1 MEPTRTPSI
10 GELFIAFLK
19 VSLSGFGGVLAFAH
33 RMIVDQRRWLT
44 EQEFMET
51 LGLCQVLPGPNIGN
65 LSVYIGAR
73 FHGWRGAV
81 AAFSG
86 LILAPFF
93 LVLAV
98 AGVIGRYGDAPVV
111 VGALAG
117 VSPASAGLLVAMAC
131 KMAARA
137 RRDKR
142 AVAIAV
148 IAFVAVGLLRLSLP
162 LVLVVLA
169 PPAIL
174 VCWKRPK

>member
-1 MEPTRTPSI
+1 MEPTRIPGI
-10 GELFIAFLK
+10 GELFVAFLK

-81 AAFSG
+81 AAFCG
-86 LILAPFF
+86 LMLAPFF
-93 LVLAV
+93 LVLAA
-98 AGVIGRYGDAPVV
+98 AGLFARFGDAPGVA
-111 VGALAG
+111 GALAG
-117 VSPASAGLLVAMAC
+117 VSSASAGLLVAMAW
-131 KMAARA
+131 KMAVRA
-137 RRDKR
+137 SRDRR
-142 AVAIAV
+142 AVAIAAV
-148 IAFVAVGLLRLSLP
+148 AFVAVGLLRLPLP

-174 VCWKRPK
+174 VCWKRPP

>member
-1 MEPTRTPSI
+1 MEPTRVPGI

-33 RMIVDQRRWLT
+33 RMIVEQRRWLT

-73 FHGWRGAV
+73 FHGWRGAL

-98 AGVIGRYGDAPVV
+98 AGLYGRFGDAPGVS
-111 VGALAG
+111 GALAG
-117 VSPASAGLLVAMAC
+117 VSAASAGLLAAMAW
-131 KMAARA
+131 KMARRA
-137 RRDKR
+137 WRDKR
-142 AVAIAV
+142 AVAIAA
-148 IAFVAVGLLRLSLP
+148 IAFAAVGLLRLPLP
-162 LVLVVLA
+162 LVLVILA
-169 PPAIL
+169 PSAIA
-174 VCWKRPK
+174 VCWKVRP